1 MFRYCLLTD
10 WKFEFDIG
18 VRNFIITYFIKGK
31 IKSSIILRP
40 GSITTDYTEETI
52 SISNY
57 PLSAALTCTKL
68 CDAFEEAWG
77 VF

>member
-1 MFRYCLLTD
+1 MSYSSSEAPRKPSSLVPATEEPIC
-10 WKFEFDIG
+10 IVVG
-18 VRNFIITYFIKGK
+18 AIAKGM
-31 IKSSIILRP
+31 IE
-40 GSITTDYTEETI
+40 TDYTEENI

-57 PLSAALTCTKL
+57 PLSAALTCSKL